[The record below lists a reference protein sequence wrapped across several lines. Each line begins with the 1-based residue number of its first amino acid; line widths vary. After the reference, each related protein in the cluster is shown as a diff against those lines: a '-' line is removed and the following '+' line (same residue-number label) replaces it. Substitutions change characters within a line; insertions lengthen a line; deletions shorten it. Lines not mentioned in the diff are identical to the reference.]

1 MVRNKYTLTTAGKS
15 PSKKSRTS
23 SISKQHEHN
32 CNDDGETGNLEGSGS
47 SSSSSSSSSAEASDP
62 TTAKR
67 CDSGSVHKQN
77 LYIISFPVIFVFN
90 ILRSLLYQLFVIFRY
105 VYNFTSKAVYRPVR
119 KECGLE
125 IVINTDGSGHHHHH
139 HHHHHSNH
147 PSSVTGQHSQ
157 QQQYSPLQQSPLHL
171 QQQQQPQQSQEDL
184 PQQQAHPLQCS
195 HSGTLVSGGGEGRE
209 MSIQRSA
216 SGSQVGPG
224 DPLLAKQKHHHR
236 RAFEYIS
243 KALKIDEDNEDQKEL
258 AIELYRKGI
267 LELER
272 GIAVECWGGRGEVWE
287 RAQRLHDK
295 MQTNLSMARDRLHF
309 LECMLAAT
317 RLELM
322 SETEQTGSEKNQSHR
337 HAEVRRQ
344 NTFTL
349 SDTNMIL
356 DVARTAHNSGH
367 HNHSSLSSPTPPSSV
382 AASSSPAPATA
393 PQSSIFSKFKLPMF
407 IPSAL
412 SGANTAYQ
420 DPRSK
425 QCRATAE
432 NKIISFN
439 ENCPTPPSGS
449 RSGGTTPTTPTGCT
463 GTTAGKLVGTKALG
477 PMASPQTMSVR
488 QTNHEASGRKLTVGY
503 KRPGNLGMM
512 NKSQTLPRSMGGSR
526 TTPTGGTG
534 AIAGGLMNGG
544 TAGAGYGAGV
554 TIGGAGGGG
563 VPKIVP
569 KPAATPPAIRRQF
582 SIPGGSPIRKAA
594 NGSKGGAPVRSKT
607 PLNGQQPQSTQT
619 GAGAQQQQP
628 TISVKGVEPKL
639 VQLIMDEIVEG
650 GAKVGWQDIA
660 GQEVA
665 KQALQEMVILPSMRP
680 ELFTGLRTPA
690 KGLLLFGPPGNGK
703 TLLARAVA
711 TECSATFFSISAA
724 TLTSKYVGEGEKLVR
739 ALFAVAR
746 ELQPSIIFID
756 EVDSVLSERSSNEH
770 EATRRLKTEFLVQFD
785 GLPANSEAD
794 KIVVMAATNR
804 PQELDEAALR
814 RFPKRVY
821 VTLPDLDT
829 RELLLRRLLEKQ
841 GSPLGDADLRR
852 LALLTEG
859 YSGSD
864 LTALAR
870 DAALEP
876 IRELNVEEVKNMDP
890 TKLRSIR
897 EDDFHNSLKRIRRSV
912 APHSLAAYEKWL
924 QDFGDVTL

>member
-15 PSKKSRTS
+15 PSKKSRTG
-23 SISKQHEHN
+23 SISKQHDAS
-32 CNDDGETGNLEGSGS
+32 DDGETGNLDSGS
-47 SSSSSSSSSAEASDP
+47 ASGGPVGGGTDSS
-62 TTAKR
+62 AKR
-67 CDSGSVHKQN
+67 CDGSSVHKQN

-90 ILRSLLYQLFVIFRY
+90 VLRSLLYQLFIVFRY
-105 VYNFTSKAVYRPVR
+105 VYNFTTKVVYKPVK

-125 IVINTDGSGHHHHH
+125 IVINTE
-139 HHHHHSNH
+139 
-147 PSSVTGQHSQ
+147 
-157 QQQYSPLQQSPLHL
+157 
-171 QQQQQPQQSQEDL
+171 QQQQQHQYSLLQQE
-184 PQQQAHPLQCS
+184 QQQGVTDSNLQAGHPLQS
-195 HSGTLVSGGGEGRE
+195 SQSGVLVHSEGRE

-295 MQTNLSMARDRLHF
+295 MQTNLSMARDRLQF
-309 LECMLAAT
+309 L
-317 RLELM
+317 
-322 SETEQTGSEKNQSHR
+322 
-337 HAEVRRQ
+337 
-344 NTFTL
+344 
-349 SDTNMIL
+349 
-356 DVARTAHNSGH
+356 
-367 HNHSSLSSPTPPSSV
+367 
-382 AASSSPAPATA
+382 
-393 PQSSIFSKFKLPMF
+393 
-407 IPSAL
+407 
-412 SGANTAYQ
+412 
-420 DPRSK
+420 
-425 QCRATAE
+425 
-432 NKIISFN
+432 
-439 ENCPTPPSGS
+439 
-449 RSGGTTPTTPTGCT
+449 
-463 GTTAGKLVGTKALG
+463 
-477 PMASPQTMSVR
+477 
-488 QTNHEASGRKLTVGY
+488 ASGRKLTVGY
-503 KRPGNLGMM
+503 KRPGNLGVM

-526 TTPTGGTG
+526 TTPTGG
-534 AIAGGLMNGG
+534 
-544 TAGAGYGAGV
+544 GV
-554 TIGGAGGGG
+554 GSM
-563 VPKIVP
+563 PKIVP

-582 SIPGGSPIRKAA
+582 SNTPP
-594 NGSKGGAPVRSKT
+594 PRSKT
-607 PLNGQQPQSTQT
+607 PLAGQQQPQ
-619 GAGAQQQQP
+619 QQP
-628 TISVKGVEPKL
+628 QISVKGVEPKL
-639 VQLIMDEIVEG
+639 VQIIMDEIVEG
-650 GAKVGWQDIA
+650 GAKVQWQDIA

-665 KQALQEMVILPSMRP
+665 KQALQEMVILPSVRP

-724 TLTSKYVGEGEKLVR
+724 TLTSKYVGDGEKLVR

-821 VTLPDLDT
+821 VTLPDRDT
-829 RELLLRRLLEKQ
+829 RDLLLRRLLQKQ
-841 GSPLGDADLRR
+841 GSPLSDADLAH
-852 LALLTEG
+852 LAQLTDG

-897 EDDFHNSLKRIRRSV
+897 ESDFHNSLKRIRRSV
-912 APHSLAAYEKWL
+912 APQSLAAYEKWL

>member
-15 PSKKSRTS
+15 PSKKSRTG
-23 SISKQHEHN
+23 SISKQHDAS
-32 CNDDGETGNLEGSGS
+32 DDGESSTLDGNGSGGSGGTGPVGDAADNS
-47 SSSSSSSSSAEASDP
+47 S
-62 TTAKR
+62 AKR

-90 ILRSLLYQLFVIFRY
+90 VLRSLLYQLFIVFRY
-105 VYNFTSKAVYRPVR
+105 VYNFTTKVVYKPVK

-125 IVINTDGSGHHHHH
+125 IVINE
-139 HHHHHSNH
+139 
-147 PSSVTGQHSQ
+147 Q
-157 QQQYSPLQQSPLHL
+157 QQSGA
-171 QQQQQPQQSQEDL
+171 E
-184 PQQQAHPLQCS
+184 PQQQAHPLQSS
-195 HSGTLVSGGGEGRE
+195 HSGVLVNGEGRE

-295 MQTNLSMARDRLHF
+295 MQTNLSMARDRLQF
-309 LECMLAAT
+309 L
-317 RLELM
+317 
-322 SETEQTGSEKNQSHR
+322 
-337 HAEVRRQ
+337 
-344 NTFTL
+344 
-349 SDTNMIL
+349 
-356 DVARTAHNSGH
+356 
-367 HNHSSLSSPTPPSSV
+367 
-382 AASSSPAPATA
+382 
-393 PQSSIFSKFKLPMF
+393 
-407 IPSAL
+407 
-412 SGANTAYQ
+412 
-420 DPRSK
+420 
-425 QCRATAE
+425 
-432 NKIISFN
+432 
-439 ENCPTPPSGS
+439 
-449 RSGGTTPTTPTGCT
+449 
-463 GTTAGKLVGTKALG
+463 
-477 PMASPQTMSVR
+477 
-488 QTNHEASGRKLTVGY
+488 ASGRKLTVGY
-503 KRPGNLGMM
+503 KRPGNLGVM
-512 NKSQTLPRSMGGSR
+512 NKSQTLPRSMGGTR
-526 TTPTGGTG
+526 TTPTGVGS
-534 AIAGGLMNGG
+534 M
-544 TAGAGYGAGV
+544 
-554 TIGGAGGGG
+554 
-563 VPKIVP
+563 PKIVP

-582 SIPGGSPIRKAA
+582 SAS
-594 NGSKGGAPVRSKT
+594 NGYGTKNTPPPRSKT
-607 PLNGQQPQSTQT
+607 PLAGQQQP
-619 GAGAQQQQP
+619 QQQQP
-628 TISVKGVEPKL
+628 QISVKGVEPKL
-639 VQLIMDEIVEG
+639 VQIIMDEIVEG
-650 GAKVGWQDIA
+650 GAKVQWLDIA

-665 KQALQEMVILPSMRP
+665 KQALQEMVILPSVRP

-724 TLTSKYVGEGEKLVR
+724 TLTSKYVGDGEKLVR

-821 VTLPDLDT
+821 VTLPDRDT
-829 RELLLRRLLEKQ
+829 RELLLRRLLQKQ
-841 GSPLGDADLRR
+841 GSPLSDADLSR

-897 EDDFHNSLKRIRRSV
+897 ESDFHNSLKRIRRSV
-912 APHSLAAYEKWL
+912 APQSLVAYEKWL